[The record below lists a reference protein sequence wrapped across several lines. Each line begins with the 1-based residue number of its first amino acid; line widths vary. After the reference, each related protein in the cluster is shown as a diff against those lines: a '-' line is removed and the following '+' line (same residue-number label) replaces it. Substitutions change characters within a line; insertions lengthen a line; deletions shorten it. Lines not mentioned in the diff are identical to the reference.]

1 MTTTYQGGCHC
12 GAVRFELSLAEPIAA
27 LLNCN
32 CSVCTKKGILHTPVE
47 DDQFSLLSGEDSLL
61 LYQFHSNAARH
72 WFCRRCGIHTH
83 GRPRSAPD
91 RYTVN
96 ARCLDD
102 FAAILPVAT
111 MRQFD
116 GVNHPKDGSG

>member
-1 MTTTYQGGCHC
+1 MTSRYQGGCHC
-12 GAVRFELSLAEPIAA
+12 GAVRFELSLTEPIAA

-83 GRPRSAPD
+83 GRPRSAPH

-102 FAAILPVAT
+102 FAAILPVAAT
-111 MRQFD
+111 RQFD
-116 GVNHPKDGSG
+116 GINHPMDGAG